1 MRVHISKP
9 EYDLLLESRDV
20 VDMRDTTLSELIV
33 IQGLWWK
40 NKRQQLLYTEQDFEE
55 LVKGLLE
62 LKPLQK

>member
-33 IQGLWWK
+33 IQGLRWK
-40 NKRQQLLYTEQDFEE
+40 NKRQQLLYTEEDFEE